1 MYLKCTPPANRS
13 RESFWLIC
21 KSAKRRAR
29 VDVAAKSLCACRC

>member
-13 RESFWLIC
+13 RESFRLIC
-21 KSAKRRAR
+21 GSAPGRTR